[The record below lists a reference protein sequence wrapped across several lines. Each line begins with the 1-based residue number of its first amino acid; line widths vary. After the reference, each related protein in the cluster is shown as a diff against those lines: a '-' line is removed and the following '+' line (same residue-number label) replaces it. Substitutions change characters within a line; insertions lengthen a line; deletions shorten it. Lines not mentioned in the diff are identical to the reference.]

1 MQIGHVTA
9 LLVASLVAQNVPGQ
23 TVALGAHTLLGQE
36 DGSAVSPAVTAP
48 INTQVNGSVF
58 IAFNAGYA
66 SNNIPPTDNKNNLWN
81 ALNQPV
87 VYNGYGGAFDVKA
100 YISTTH
106 FGGNGHTVSIIKNGT
121 TSGELTL
128 PFIEVR
134 NAKLVDVAQNYP
146 SGATITSGTVNTNGP
161 ATLIALWW
169 GDAAGLVHTA
179 VPGNGFNIVD
189 SFLNLPPGSAVQCA
203 VASRQVTATGA
214 YNMTWTHTPTQGAI
228 LWLFAFETNDRVFAN
243 SFE

>member
-1 MQIGHVTA
+1 MRTRCVIV
-9 LLVASLVAQNVPGQ
+9 LLASGLIAHNASGQ

-48 INTQVNGSVF
+48 INTQPGGSVF

-66 SNNIPPTDNKNNLWN
+66 SNNNPPTDNKNNLWN

-87 VYNGYGGAFDVKA
+87 IYNGYGGAFDVKA

-106 FGGNGHTVSIIKNGT
+106 FGGNSHTISIIKNGT
-121 TSGELTL
+121 TTGELTL
-128 PFIEVR
+128 PFVEIR

-146 SGATITSGTVNTNGP
+146 AGAIITSGTVNTNGP

-169 GDAAGLVHTA
+169 GDATGLVHTA
-179 VPGNGFNIVD
+179 VPGNGFSIVD

-203 VASRQVTATGA
+203 VASRQVTAAGA
-214 YNMTWTHTPTQGAI
+214 YNMTWTQTPTQGAI
-228 LWLFAFETNDRVFAN
+228 LWLFAFETNDGIFA
-243 SFE
+243 SRFE